1 MTRAT
6 TVVRSLFIIGLMST
20 TLAFGKTNKTIV
32 TRPSEFA
39 VTPRVADLPIEL
51 SLFPGIEMPEPKAGP
66 LRTNATPGP
75 VGQKDPA
82 LQTLE
87 LPQFSGSKGIDFDGI
102 ASNGYAP
109 SDSNMAVGPNHI
121 VETVN
126 VLFAVY
132 NKSGA
137 LLAGPTNIGNL
148 FSGLSLCASTYGD
161 PVVLYDRPADRWV
174 VSYIGAPA
182 SGQASEC
189 VAVSK
194 TNDPT
199 GAYYAYGYSFGTNLN
214 DYPKLST
221 WATASNSAYL
231 ATYNI
236 FVGFG
241 AFGGSDLCGFDRT
254 KMLAGDSSA
263 AQLCQETPSSEF
275 GYLPSDMDGPTPPV
289 DGTPGLFV
297 TWQNNNPGELYLR
310 KLTLNFAE
318 RNGNAFIPD
327 HHQCGERYVG
337 MRLWWDLCSPI
348 RHNAEVGYARR
359 SHDVPVRDPAFCRS

>member
-1 MTRAT
+1 MTRAA
-6 TVVRSLFIIGLMST
+6 TVVRGLFIIGVMLT
-20 TLAFGKTNKTIV
+20 TLAFGNTNKTIV

-66 LRTNATPGP
+66 LRANATPGP

-87 LPQFSGSKGIDFDGI
+87 LPQFGGSKGIDFDGI

-126 VLFAVY
+126 VLFAVF

-137 LLAGPTNIGNL
+137 LLAGPTSIGNL

-161 PVVLYDRPADRWV
+161 PVVLYDRPPTAGWSAISERRHG
-174 VSYIGAPA
+174 IT
-182 SGQASEC
+182 SEC

-199 GAYYAYGYSFGTNLN
+199 GAYYVYGYSFGTNLN

-221 WATASNSAYL
+221 WATATNSAYL
-231 ATYNI
+231 ATYDI

-241 AFGGSDLCGFDRT
+241 AFGGSDLCGLDRT
-254 KMLAGDSSA
+254 KMLAGNSARHSSA
-263 AQLCQETPSSEF
+263 RRLRPASLATCLPIWTARR
-275 GYLPSDMDGPTPPV
+275 LPSTAPP
-289 DGTPGLFV
+289 DFSSPGR
-297 TWQNNNPGELYLR
+297 TATRANS
-310 KLTLNFAE
+310 TCA
-318 RNGNAFIPD
+318 
-327 HHQCGERYVG
+327 
-337 MRLWWDLCSPI
+337 S
-348 RHNAEVGYARR
+348 
-359 SHDVPVRDPAFCRS
+359 